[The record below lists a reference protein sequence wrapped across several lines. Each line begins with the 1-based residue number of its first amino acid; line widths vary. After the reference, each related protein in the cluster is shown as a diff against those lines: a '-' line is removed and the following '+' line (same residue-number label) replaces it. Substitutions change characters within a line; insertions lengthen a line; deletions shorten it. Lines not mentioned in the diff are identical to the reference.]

1 MDRKWWTLAAVCTGV
16 FMLLLDITIVNVAL
30 PNIQRAFSASL
41 SDLQWVIDAY
51 ALTLAALLLTSGS
64 IADLLGRRRVF
75 AIGIV
80 VFTGGSLLCG
90 VATGATFLALAR
102 ALQGVGGAIM
112 FATSLALL
120 AQAFTPR
127 ERGVAFGVFGAVTG
141 VAIAVGPVL
150 GGALTSGLS
159 WRWIF
164 FVNLPVGVFALL
176 VTLWRVDESRNPHAT
191 KPDWPGLVLFSVGLA
206 ALVFGLIRSGPDGW
220 GSTHVAGSLA
230 VSAALLVA
238 FLLVERF
245 SSTPMFDLRLLRVP
259 TFSGGLI
266 AAWSISAGLFSL
278 LTYLVIYVQN
288 VQHYSALETGVRFL
302 PLSGAVFVVAA
313 IAGRLSS
320 HVPVRLLITP
330 GFVLVGIGLLLMRG
344 IDPSQPWTH
353 FLAGFVIA
361 GAGAGLINVP
371 LASTAVGVVPPHQ
384 AGMASGI
391 NSTFR
396 QIGIA
401 SGVAA
406 LGSVFTSQIRSG
418 IVDALSAGPL
428 ASHAH
433 RFAEQVASGQIG
445 VALSGIPPSERVQAA
460 AASGQ
465 SFANALNDLLL
476 IGAVVSF
483 VAAVL
488 VFVLIRRE
496 DFVTDEEHAASVQPA
511 AA

>member
-1 MDRKWWTLAAVCTGV
+1 
-16 FMLLLDITIVNVAL
+16 
-30 PNIQRAFSASL
+30 
-41 SDLQWVIDAY
+41 
-51 ALTLAALLLTSGS
+51 
-64 IADLLGRRRVF
+64 
-75 AIGIV
+75 
-80 VFTGGSLLCG
+80 
-90 VATGATFLALAR
+90 
-102 ALQGVGGAIM
+102 
-112 FATSLALL
+112 
-120 AQAFTPR
+120 
-127 ERGVAFGVFGAVTG
+127 
-141 VAIAVGPVL
+141 
-150 GGALTSGLS
+150 
-159 WRWIF
+159 
-164 FVNLPVGVFALL
+164 
-176 VTLWRVDESRNPHAT
+176 
-191 KPDWPGLVLFSVGLA
+191 
-206 ALVFGLIRSGPDGW
+206 
-220 GSTHVAGSLA
+220 
-230 VSAALLVA
+230 
-238 FLLVERF
+238 VERF

-320 HVPVRLLITP
+320 YVPVRLLITP